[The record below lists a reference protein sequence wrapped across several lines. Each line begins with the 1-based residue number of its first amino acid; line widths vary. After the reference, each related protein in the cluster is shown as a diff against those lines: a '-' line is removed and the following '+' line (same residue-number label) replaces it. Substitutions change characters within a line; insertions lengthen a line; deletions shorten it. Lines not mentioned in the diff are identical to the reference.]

1 MYTIMQVFLH
11 PADEIPMVRD
21 LGFAVPPGRH
31 SLIAVKA
38 SVVSI
43 HRKTIYAPPG
53 IGPRWCVGPKGVAN
67 NFCFYNDSVINA

>member
-1 MYTIMQVFLH
+1 MFLH

-38 SVVSI
+38 SVVSEE
-43 HRKTIYAPPG
+43 TILISSYETSL
-53 IGPRWCVGPKGVAN
+53 N
-67 NFCFYNDSVINA
+67 

>member
-1 MYTIMQVFLH
+1 MFLH

-38 SVVSI
+38 SVVSD
-43 HRKTIYAPPG
+43 RKIIICSYEARLYPELFFPQNG
-53 IGPRWCVGPKGVAN
+53 FVV
-67 NFCFYNDSVINA
+67 